1 VTKQYTNR
9 GRKSGFFGGRQRRH
23 KTSIPA
29 EAQNTDVN
37 VEKSGDSKHEAENE
51 CASQAVNSD
60 KQERDYTPTEHA
72 TKVAEAVIE
81 QCSSVAE
88 NKDKNELEKKT
99 AESTDCDAKNGEE
112 QDDVTQVA
120 VEVVVATNE
129 DGDKTAECG
138 VMVQQEQVDDI
149 DMKDASQP
157 EQEQEQLVV
166 VDDDD
171 VVEAVEQAQD
181 DVECRDHEAN
191 NNDDEVE
198 MSDLVLTNSQEF

>member
-138 VMVQQEQVDDI
+138 VVQQEQVDDI